1 MKKFILIFIILAF
14 AVGCASTHCRW
25 YKPEATQADFARD
38 KKECED
44 QAQMA
49 GPSAPTGKYKPG
61 TLREYKAGVWA
72 TLMIPE

>member
-1 MKKFILIFIILAF
+1 MKKFILISIILTF
-14 AVGCASTHCRW
+14 ALGCASTHARW
-25 YKPEATQADFARD
+25 HKPGATQADFAKD

-44 QAQMA
+44 QARKA
-49 GPSAPTGKYKPG
+49 RTSAPSGKYKLG